1 MLRIEGAYSVQTQDR
16 GLITRIMT
24 ERCFMCDQTGHID
37 VTPEEWRFFSQ
48 NPDLLVQHAFPG
60 LTADERDQLMTGMHV
75 GECQDRFYN
84 SIAAE
89 D

>member
-1 MLRIEGAYSVQTQDR
+1 MLRIAGTHTVQTIEN
-16 GLITRIMT
+16 GMMTRILT

-37 VTPEEWRFFSQ
+37 VTPEEWRHFSQ
-48 NPDLLVQHAFPG
+48 NPDLLVQQAFPG
-60 LTADERDQLMTGMHV
+60 LTVSERDQLMTGMHV